1 MTQKGNVLP
10 GAAYLTRLRT
20 GLGQF
25 MFTPSSPA
33 ALPPRPGPLAEL
45 AVSIIIPTYNEA
57 DALAHLLPYLRQAT
71 AGEPTPQILV
81 VDGGSTDAT
90 PALAQ
95 QAGATVL
102 RSPRKG
108 RAAQLNYGARHA
120 QGGLLY
126 FLHADSYP
134 PPGFLRDL
142 HQAVAQGYG
151 SGCYRLAFD
160 HPHWFLRLSAW
171 CTRLP
176 LMVVRFG
183 DQSLFVR
190 RELFAQ
196 IGGYRENLLV
206 MEDQEIVGRL
216 RARAPFRLLPR
227 AVTTSA
233 RKYLVNG
240 VFRLQG
246 IFALLV
252 LLYRLGVP
260 QAQLVRLYRRLI
272 RQGKL

>member
-1 MTQKGNVLP
+1 ML
-10 GAAYLTRLRT
+10 
-20 GLGQF
+20 F
-25 MFTPSSPA
+25 
-33 ALPPRPGPLAEL
+33 PLAL
-45 AVSIIIPTYNEA
+45 TDNKVSPGYPPATKPTISIIIPTYNEA
-57 DALAHLLPYLRQAT
+57 ATITALLGYLGPAR
-71 AGEPTPQILV
+71 AGAPALEILV

-90 PALAQ
+90 RLLAR

-102 RSPRKG
+102 ASPRKG
-108 RAAQLNYGARHA
+108 RAAQLNHGAQRA
-120 QGGLLY
+120 RGEVLY

-134 PPGFLRDL
+134 PPGFLADVRR
-142 HQAVAQGYG
+142 AVAQGYG
-151 SGCYRLAFD
+151 AGCYRLAFD
-160 HPHWFLRLSAW
+160 HPHWFLRFSAW

-176 LMVVRFG
+176 LTAVRFG

-190 RELFAQ
+190 RSLFTR
-196 IGGYRENLLV
+196 IGGYREDLLL

-216 RARAPFRLLPR
+216 RAQAPFRLLPR

-246 IFALLV
+246 IYTLIV
-252 LLYRLGVP
+252 VLYRLGVS
-260 QAQLVRLYRRLI
+260 QRRLVQIYRRLI

>member
-1 MTQKGNVLP
+1 MFFS
-10 GAAYLTRLRT
+10 T
-20 GLGQF
+20 GLSGEVASADQ
-25 MFTPSSPA
+25 PSAS
-33 ALPPRPGPLAEL
+33 GL

-57 DALAHLLPYLRQAT
+57 ESIVALLTYLRQAT
-71 AGEPTPQILV
+71 ADEPAPEVLV

-90 PALAQ
+90 VQLAR

-102 RSPRKG
+102 ASPRKG
-108 RAAQLNYGARHA
+108 RAAQLNHGAQQA
-120 QGGLLY
+120 QGEVFY

-134 PPGFLRDL
+134 PPGFLAEVR
-142 HQAVAQGYG
+142 QAVGQGYG
-151 SGCYRLAFD
+151 AGCYRLAFD
-160 HPHWFLRLSAW
+160 HPHWLLRFSAW

-176 LMVVRFG
+176 LTAVRFG

-190 RELFAQ
+190 RGLFVR

-206 MEDQEIVGRL
+206 MEDQEIVKRL
-216 RARAPFRLLPR
+216 QAKAPFRVLPR
-227 AVTTSA
+227 AATTSA

-246 IFALLV
+246 IFILIVVLYYSGVSQRRLV
-252 LLYRLGVP
+252 
-260 QAQLVRLYRRLI
+260 QLYRRLI